1 MKTLAKKLK
10 EILNLESPPIAI
22 KFVWQ
27 GEKIPEGFEIPNRK
41 MRFCQA
47 VMEAKWGK
55 DIALSPLE
63 MSCGPGPA
71 AFGAPI
77 KEKVLR
83 GEVHFSLGLFE
94 KPEAAAKCLGGNIKM
109 MPGAIAYVLT
119 SKLEKELINP
129 DVVLTSLYPE
139 QAMWICHTWSYKDGR
154 HLKIE
159 LQTESS
165 VCSGLTVASFLRNE
179 IQIGLGCYGSRNS
192 TDIKKEE
199 MYVAIP
205 GSMLSETVE
214 ILEKLIKPI
223 SDSRSKR
230 IFRETYPNFS

>member
-1 MKTLAKKLK
+1 MIAKKLK
-10 EILNLESPPIAI
+10 EILNLENPPIAI
-22 KFVWQ
+22 KFIWQ
-27 GEKIPEGFEIPNRK
+27 GEKIPEGFEILNK
-41 MRFCQA
+41 KIRFCQA
-47 VMEAKWGK
+47 VMEAKWGR
-55 DIALSPLE
+55 DIAISPLE
-63 MSCGPGPA
+63 MACGPGPA
-71 AFGAPI
+71 SFGAPI
-77 KEKVLR
+77 KEKVIR
-83 GEVHFSLGLFE
+83 GEAHFSLGLFE

-109 MPGAIAYVLT
+109 MPGAISYVLI
-119 SKLEKELINP
+119 SQLEKELINP
-129 DVVLTSLYPE
+129 DVVLITLFPE
-139 QAMWICHTWSYKDGR
+139 QAMWICHTWSYKNGR

-205 GSMLSETVE
+205 GSMLLETVE

-230 IFRETYPNFS
+230 IFHETYSK